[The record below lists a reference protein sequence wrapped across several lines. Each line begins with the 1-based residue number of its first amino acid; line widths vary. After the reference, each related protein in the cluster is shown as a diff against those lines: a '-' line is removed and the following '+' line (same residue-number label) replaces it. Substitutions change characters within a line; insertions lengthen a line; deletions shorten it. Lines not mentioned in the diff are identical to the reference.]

1 MSDVRYQVFVSST
14 YADLKDERAN
24 VSQAIMEMNCFPAG
38 MELFP
43 ASSIEQFDFIK
54 TVIDESDYYVLIIG
68 GRYGSLTEEGI
79 SFTEKEFDYAIE
91 KNIEICA
98 FIHSEPENI
107 ASGKTDENNELRAK
121 LEKFKTKVS
130 SGRLVKYWTEPTELP
145 GKVVVSL
152 NAAIRRKPSTGWVR
166 GDHQVSPEALNQL
179 FELKSENSILK
190 DRLANL
196 QTKAPE
202 ANNLI
207 DELNKEIKL
216 NFTAPPRS
224 NNFITSDNTPR
235 NYNFSVT
242 VGEVLSK
249 IGMEMITEPAEI
261 NYAKIVPSE
270 LEVEFN
276 IQGTSSLYR
285 QFGSNYGLNKESM
298 KNIELALIA
307 LDFIKP
313 LHEHQS
319 DFYMLTSK
327 GQKALLK
334 LLN

>member
-98 FIHSEPENI
+98 FIHSEPESI
-107 ASGKTDENNELRAK
+107 ASGKTDENSELRAK

-166 GDHQVSPEALNQL
+166 GDHQVSPEAINQL
-179 FELKSENSILK
+179 FELKSENRILK
-190 DRLANL
+190 DRLTNL
-196 QTKAPE
+196 QTTAPE
-202 ANNLI
+202 ASNLI

-224 NNFITSDNTPR
+224 NNFFDSDNAPR
-235 NYNFSVT
+235 KYNFSVT
-242 VGEVLSK
+242 VGEVLTK
-249 IGMEMITEPAEI
+249 IGMAMITEPATI
-261 NYAKIVPSE
+261 NYEKIIPSE
-270 LEVEFN
+270 LEVEYDIN
-276 IQGTSSLYR
+276 NVHSSHR
-285 QFGSNYGLNKESM
+285 QFGRNYGLSEESM

-313 LHEHQS
+313 WSEQS
-319 DFYMLTSK
+319 EVYLLTSK
-327 GQKALLK
+327 GQKALLE